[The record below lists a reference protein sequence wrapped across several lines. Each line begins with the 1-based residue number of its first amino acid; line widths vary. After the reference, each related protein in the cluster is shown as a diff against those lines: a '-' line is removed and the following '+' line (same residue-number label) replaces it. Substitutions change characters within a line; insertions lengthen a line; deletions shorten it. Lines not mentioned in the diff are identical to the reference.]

1 MPGPADPAA
10 ADRPTL
16 PDAPLVY
23 LVAGEPSG
31 DLVGAHLMRALRQ
44 ETAGRVRF
52 AGVGGEQMAE
62 EGLRSL
68 FPLADIAVMGL
79 VEVLPKAALAL
90 RRVRETVADI
100 LQQRPAAVVTI
111 DSWGFTG
118 RVAKRLKATGSPI
131 PRIHY
136 VAPMVWAW
144 RPGRARVVARRLDH
158 LLCLLPNE
166 PAYFRALGLGATHVG
181 HSVVESGAERGDG
194 PAFRRRHGIA
204 PDAPLLCLL
213 PGSRPGEV
221 ARLMPVLEA
230 AVRRLAASHPGL
242 RVVVPTVDTVAD
254 AVTRAAAPFG
264 GVVVRGRRD
273 KYDAFAAA
281 DVALAASGTVTVEL
295 AMAGVPAVICYR
307 VAPLTA
313 AIARRLLRIRY
324 ASLVNLLL
332 DRPAVPE
339 FLQERCRP
347 DLLAA
352 AVSELLADPAAREA
366 QRAAAKEALERLG
379 YGGPAPS
386 ERAARIV
393 LDLAARRAAT
403 A

>member
-1 MPGPADPAA
+1 MPGQADGDA
-10 ADRPTL
+10 TTG
-16 PDAPLVY
+16 APLVY

-44 ETAGRVRF
+44 ETGGRVQF

-62 EGLRSL
+62 EGLQSL

-79 VEVLPKAALAL
+79 VEVLPKAALVL

-100 LQQRPAAVVTI
+100 QRRRPVALVTI

-118 RVAKRLKATGSPI
+118 RVAKRLKSTGAAI

-144 RPGRARVVARRLDH
+144 RPGRARVLARLLDH

-166 PAYFRALGLGATHVG
+166 PAYFRAVGLGATHVG
-181 HSVVESGAERGDG
+181 HSVVESGADRGDG
-194 PAFRRRHGIA
+194 PGFRRRHGIGPA
-204 PDAPLLCLL
+204 VPLLCLL

-221 ARLMPVLEA
+221 ARLFPVLEA
-230 AVRRLAASHPGL
+230 TVRLLAARHSGL
-242 RVVVPTVDTVAD
+242 RVVIPTVDTVAE
-254 AVTRAAAPFG
+254 AVFRAAAPLG
-264 GVVVRGRRD
+264 AIVVRGRQD

-281 DVALAASGTVTVEL
+281 DVSLAASGTVAVEL

-307 VAPLTA
+307 VSPVTA

-324 ASLVNLLL
+324 VSLVNLLL
-332 DRPAVPE
+332 DRPAVPDL
-339 FLQERCRP
+339 LQERCRP
-347 DLLAA
+347 QLLAD
-352 AVSELLADPAAREA
+352 AVSALLADPAAREA
-366 QRAAAKEALERLG
+366 QRAAGREALERLG
-379 YGGPAPS
+379 YGGPPPS
-386 ERAARIV
+386 ARAARVV
-393 LDLAARRAAT
+393 LDLIARRAAP